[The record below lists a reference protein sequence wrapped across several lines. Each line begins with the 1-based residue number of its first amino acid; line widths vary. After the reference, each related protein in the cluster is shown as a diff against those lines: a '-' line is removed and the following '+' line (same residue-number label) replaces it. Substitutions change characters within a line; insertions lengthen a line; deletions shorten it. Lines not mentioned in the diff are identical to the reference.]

1 MSAWTI
7 AALRSILETE
17 TDADSPVSQ
26 ELMDQFRENFEALVL
41 LLYGTGITGTVTS
54 IAEEILTDT
63 GQAYDVDLH
72 INHTLL
78 ITSGDAIGNMYTID
92 DNAATTLTCTGDT
105 MVTDGVAINDTFA
118 ILYDMKVNADGH
130 DHDGD
135 NSKEAVL
142 AKGRVNVAVQG
153 YSATE
158 YSHTGDTV
166 YTSVVAFKI
175 YIPATANTLYA
186 DFNCKTSNGSYACYA
201 ELYEASA
208 GSSGEKG
215 TSNTSY
221 NWIGEVSLD
230 VSGLSEGWTTLNIRL
245 KTAHA
250 TATAYM
256 DGFTITWGP

>member
-7 AALRSILETE
+7 ASLRSILETE

-41 LLYGTGITGTVTS
+41 LLYGTGITGTVTT
-54 IAEEILTDT
+54 IAEEVLTDS

-72 INHTLL
+72 INHTVL

-135 NSKEAVL
+135 NSREVVFS
-142 AKGRVNVAVQG
+142 KGRVNVIAQG
-153 YSATE
+153 YPANELS
-158 YSHTGDTV
+158 SHSTTYETV
-166 YTSVVAFKI
+166 LQCRI
-175 YIPATANTLYA
+175 YIPSTANTLYA
-186 DFNCKTSNGSYACYA
+186 EYNIKSGTVSNNSYACIDVVA
-201 ELYEASA
+201 PAGASA
-208 GSSGEKG
+208 GVFRTVTTYGWTDED
-215 TSNTSY
+215 
-221 NWIGEVSLD
+221 SLD
-230 VSGLSEGWTTLNIRL
+230 VSGVAEGWTTLNIQL
-245 KTAHA
+245 KSPSAGVT
-250 TATAYM
+250 TYI
-256 DGFTITWGP
+256 DGFTVTWGP